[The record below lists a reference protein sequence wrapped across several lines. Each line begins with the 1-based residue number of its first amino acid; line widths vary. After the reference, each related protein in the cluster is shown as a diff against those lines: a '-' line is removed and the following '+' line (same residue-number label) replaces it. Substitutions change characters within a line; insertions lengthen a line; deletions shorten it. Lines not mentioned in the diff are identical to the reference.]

1 VRHAGTG
8 RRHACH
14 CIPYG
19 STSAATSSPYENAT
33 ANHYAPTLEA
43 TTIRVQDTP
52 WWPDRGKD
60 RQGGRLLCGVAH
72 HTSPCIWIVRHAC
85 NSPSPWP
92 IKGRWTPPPQ
102 GTRDNTRYDTT
113 HAHSPILPQH
123 LNSFRS
129 LHQGLGGHASSP
141 VLLVAAPLQAPRCW
155 AI

>member
-8 RRHACH
+8 RHHACH

-19 STSAATSSPYENAT
+19 SSSTTSSSPSRDAT
-33 ANHYAPTLEA
+33 VNHCAPTLEA
-43 TTIRVQDTP
+43 ATVRVQGTP
-52 WWPDRGKD
+52 WWLDRGKD
-60 RQGGRLLCGVAH
+60 RQGGHQLCGAAH
-72 HTSPCIWIVRHAC
+72 HTSPCSWIVRHAC
-85 NSPSPWP
+85 NSPFPWP

-102 GTRDNTRYDTT
+102 GTRHNTT
-113 HAHSPILPQH
+113 HTHSPILPQH

-141 VLLVAAPLQAPRCW
+141 ALLVAAPLQAPRCW